1 MNNNNHDKFCVS
13 GIVLDICFLI
23 NNFDA
28 DGEKKNYPSPQI
40 NLVKIK

>member
-1 MNNNNHDKFCVS
+1 MNNNNHDKCFVF
-13 GIVLDICFLI
+13 GIALDICFLI

-28 DGEKKNYPSPQI
+28 DSEKKNYPSPQI